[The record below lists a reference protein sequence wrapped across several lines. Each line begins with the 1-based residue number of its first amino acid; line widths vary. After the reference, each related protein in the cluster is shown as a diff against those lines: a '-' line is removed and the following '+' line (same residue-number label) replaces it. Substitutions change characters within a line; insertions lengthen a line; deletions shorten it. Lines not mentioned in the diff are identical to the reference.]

1 MRRQARRPPRARL
14 LGGGGGGAGGECGI
28 GEWPTMQA
36 AAREGAAGV
45 TAVTPAAPGGPAA
58 PGVCSRDAQATSLLL
73 SAELWASE
81 HDELK
86 RSADAQRSRSAA
98 EG

>member
-1 MRRQARRPPRARL
+1 
-14 LGGGGGGAGGECGI
+14 
-28 GEWPTMQA
+28 MQA
-36 AAREGAAGV
+36 AADGPARGVRRTRGRPEGAAGV